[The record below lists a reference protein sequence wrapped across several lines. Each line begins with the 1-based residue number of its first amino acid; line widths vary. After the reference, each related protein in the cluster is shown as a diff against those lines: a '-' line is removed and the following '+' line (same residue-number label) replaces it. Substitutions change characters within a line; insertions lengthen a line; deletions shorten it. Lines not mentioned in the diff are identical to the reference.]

1 MSTASCI
8 YQGTVGHRRSLD
20 PPRAFAHPI
29 YLFYLDLDE
38 LPRVLGGRLLSRG
51 PGVLRFRRQ
60 DYLGPASVP
69 LDNAVRSL
77 VERAIGVRVDG
88 PIRLLANLR
97 SFGHCFNPVSF
108 YYCFDRAGV
117 RVEAI
122 VAEVTNT
129 PWGERHAYV
138 VPGRAGEL
146 SKAMHVSP
154 FMGMGHSYLVRS
166 ATPGERLGVHIESR
180 RVGSEGGRDGSGG
193 FDATLALRRVEL
205 TARSAARLSRR
216 YPLAGAR
223 VLGLIYGHVIALK
236 LAGAK
241 VYPHPGSGP
250 CPHHVTPGGAA

>member
-1 MSTASCI
+1 VSTASCI
-8 YQGTVGHRRSLD
+8 YRGTVRHRRRLD
-20 PPRAFAHPI
+20 PPRAFAHPVS
-29 YLFYLDLDE
+29 LFYLDLDE
-38 LPRVLGGRLLSRG
+38 LPRLLGGRLVSHR

-69 LDNAVRSL
+69 LGDAVRSL
-77 VERAIGVRVDG
+77 VVRSIGLRADGPVRV
-88 PIRLLANLR
+88 LANLR
-97 SFGHCFNPVSF
+97 SFGHCFNPLSF

-117 RVEAI
+117 QVEAI
-122 VAEVTNT
+122 VAEVTST

-138 VPGRAGEL
+138 VPGRAGLL

-154 FMGMGHSYLVRS
+154 FMSMDHSYLVRS
-166 ATPGERLGVHIESR
+166 ATPGGGLGVHIESR
-180 RVGSEGGRDGSGG
+180 REGSEGAREGSRA

-205 TARSAARLSRR
+205 TAGSAARLSRR

-223 VLGLIYGHVIALK
+223 VLGLIYGHAIALK

-250 CPHHVTPGGAA
+250 CPHHVRPGGAA